1 MTGICKSW
9 FLPLILAIA
18 STSVSAQD
26 YSGIRASHQN
36 TVVYIHSERV
46 NKDGT
51 GAREDS
57 SGTGFVVTEYGH
69 MISANH
75 VVLEE
80 SRDTIVRTW
89 GWIGSRNSANKY
101 PVEVVKRERDLD
113 LVLLALQLPAD
124 LRLQVAQIGSSG
136 AMRLDA
142 PLYALGFPGKADLS
156 PATGILSNRSGPKG
170 RWQTTLGINR
180 GNSGGPVF
188 DPQTKKVVAIA
199 WAGDDTAQQV
209 TYAIPESYASGLL
222 RIAGY
227 EVAAAKVSAAIRADA
242 SLKSSN
248 VVVAA
253 AQDSLMLRGFVASD
267 DAKLRAAKLAS
278 QVEGVKSVKNDIVV
292 LDLSYASPI
301 DFAIT
306 QQVKRKL
313 EYEMVASKIA
323 VETTKGV
330 VTLSGF
336 AKSETVSAGAV
347 ATAHSIE
354 GVKTVKNAMAVVKF

>member
-1 MTGICKSW
+1 
-9 FLPLILAIA
+9 
-18 STSVSAQD
+18 
-26 YSGIRASHQN
+26 
-36 TVVYIHSERV
+36 
-46 NKDGT
+46 
-51 GAREDS
+51 
-57 SGTGFVVTEYGH
+57 
-69 MISANH
+69 
-75 VVLEE
+75 
-80 SRDTIVRTW
+80 
-89 GWIGSRNSANKY
+89 
-101 PVEVVKRERDLD
+101 VEVVKRERDLD

-124 LRLQVAQIGSSG
+124 LKLQIAQIGSSS

-227 EVAAAKVSAAIRADA
+227 EVAAATASAAIRADA

-253 AQDSLMLRGFVASD
+253 AQDSLMLRGFVASN

-292 LDLSYASPI
+292 LDFSYAASAI

-313 EYEMVASKIA
+313 EEEMVASKIA